1 MKKKNII
8 KLIICI
14 AIIFLILI
22 SIFINKADK
31 EVVTNNNKQ
40 SNIVMN
46 NLDVSKWDTYFKA
59 SVEVTPIKD
68 KLYYK
73 IYFTQVLDDI
83 ILENLNMEYNVIL
96 NVKGIYKN
104 GVEKEKRLTIK
115 VNNIEK
121 LEDKKYISKGEYKEE
136 NFDIKEVISD
146 NEDILIYM
154 KSLGA
159 DIYYK

>member
-14 AIIFLILI
+14 AVISLILI

-31 EVVTNNNKQ
+31 DVVTNKNKQ

-46 NLDVSKWDTYFKA
+46 NLDASKWNTYFKA
-59 SVEVTPIKD
+59 RVEVTLIKD

-121 LEDKKYISKGEYKEE
+121 LEGKKYVSKGEYKEE
-136 NFDIKEVISD
+136 NFDIKEVISN

>member
-14 AIIFLILI
+14 AVISLILI

-31 EVVTNNNKQ
+31 EVVTTNNKQ

-46 NLDVSKWDTYFKA
+46 NLDASKWDTYFKA
-59 SVEVTPIKD
+59 SVEVTLIKD

-121 LEDKKYISKGEYKEE
+121 LEDKKYVSKGEYKEE

>member
-1 MKKKNII
+1 
-8 KLIICI
+8 
-14 AIIFLILI
+14 
-22 SIFINKADK
+22 
-31 EVVTNNNKQ
+31 
-40 SNIVMN
+40 MN
-46 NLDVSKWDTYFKA
+46 NLDASKWDTYFKA
-59 SVEVTPIKD
+59 SVEVTLIKD

-115 VNNIEK
+115 VNNIDK
-121 LEDKKYISKGEYKEE
+121 LEGKKYVSKGEYKEE
-136 NFDIKEVISD
+136 NFDIKEVISN

>member
-14 AIIFLILI
+14 AVISLILI

-31 EVVTNNNKQ
+31 EVVTTNNKQ

-46 NLDVSKWDTYFKA
+46 NLDASKWDTYFKS
-59 SVEVTPIKD
+59 SVEVTLIKD

-121 LEDKKYISKGEYKEE
+121 LEDKKYVSKGEYKEE

>member
-14 AIIFLILI
+14 AVISLILI

-31 EVVTNNNKQ
+31 DVVTNKNKQ

-46 NLDVSKWDTYFKA
+46 NLDASKWDTYFKA
-59 SVEVTPIKD
+59 SVEVTLIKD

-115 VNNIEK
+115 VNNIDK
-121 LEDKKYISKGEYKEE
+121 LEGKKYVSKGEYKEE
-136 NFDIKEVISD
+136 NFDIKEVISN

>member
-14 AIIFLILI
+14 AVISLILI

-31 EVVTNNNKQ
+31 DVVTNKNKQ

-46 NLDVSKWDTYFKA
+46 NLDASKWDTYFKA
-59 SVEVTPIKD
+59 SVEVTLIKD

-121 LEDKKYISKGEYKEE
+121 LEDKKYVSKGEYKEE